1 MSLKFNKNQL
11 DTLGTILGLIA
22 GISTV
27 LSTQGVVDQ
36 KIAGTVGGIATV
48 FLGCVVQR
56 PANSPPTTEEAEE
69 KEIKQ

>member
-27 LSTQGVVDQ
+27 LSTQGVVDK

-48 FLGCVVQR
+48 FLGYVVQR
-56 PANSPPTTEEAEE
+56 PAKSPPTTEEAEE

>member
-1 MSLKFNKNQL
+1 MNLRLNKHQL
-11 DTLGTILGLIA
+11 DTLGTILGVIA

-27 LSTQGVVDQ
+27 LSTQGVVDK

-48 FLGCVVQR
+48 FLGYVVQR
-56 PANSPPTTEEAEE
+56 PANTPPTTEQTEE